1 MTTVIGCGTF
11 TELAGKLS
19 LGARNNLFNKRFPNF
34 FAVCFLGLYGV
45 SFAQSVVE
53 ENDSPPLE
61 EITVVERR
69 VANTRPAGTY
79 ASVAT
84 LLRFDPATELQ
95 SRGLPEGQA
104 DVTVRGGLFEN
115 TGFKLSA
122 VTVIDPQTGHYAAGL
137 PIDPGLLSTPDIR
150 VGINNS
156 LSGFNSTVATITYS
170 LPRIHRGGSLLLGAG
185 SDSLNYQS
193 ARVALS
199 SSRGDRSDLGL
210 QLSASRSE
218 GDGSIDNGDHQFE
231 RFNAQIQKADEDS
244 QSDLVLAYQDKFYG
258 WPGAYTGFATLPETD
273 HTKTTLLLANHRK
286 QLSSG
291 WWEASAFFREL
302 DDDYDFDRTTVDAGG
317 PGSFEHETR
326 VYGAGLQG
334 QLMRGNWDWS
344 YAAQVTSDEL
354 VRSTD
359 LTEGTFTSRDY
370 IALRVVPEIELA
382 NANNRRVTLRAG
394 VSVDV
399 SNRDEDEVLPVLGV
413 TFASDNKD
421 GGHFVSL
428 DYAGSSQVPGYTVL
442 NSRPTGLFGGNPD
455 LGRERADQLSLTFGR
470 ESSDWHT
477 TVTAF
482 YRRDD
487 DLVDWTYES
496 GAPFSRQANAVD
508 IDVLGVQL
516 VYGKSWKAV
525 DLVAGYSYLDKD
537 EDYMSATVDAS
548 FYALN
553 FAKHRATL
561 ALRIRFT
568 DRLELR
574 VDNEYREQEAN
585 ALRASSDSAFITS
598 ASLVWRPPNGR
609 GFGLALAADNLS
621 DDDYQQFP
629 GTPAVGQ
636 QISLSARYDW

>member
-1 MTTVIGCGTF
+1 MFRHPIILCGLLSSCHLPA
-11 TELAGKLS
+11 LA
-19 LGARNNLFNKRFPNF
+19 N
-34 FAVCFLGLYGV
+34 
-45 SFAQSVVE
+45 AQSVEDGSETLAV
-53 ENDSPPLE
+53 S
-61 EITVVERR
+61 EIIVIEKR
-69 VANTRPAGTY
+69 VANDRPAGTY

-84 LLRFDPATELQ
+84 LLRFDPSTELQ

-115 TGFKLSA
+115 TGFKLGA

-137 PIDPGLLSTPDIR
+137 PIDPALISAPEIQ
-150 VGINNS
+150 VGIDNT
-156 LSGFNSTVATITYS
+156 LGGFNSNVATVAYF
-170 LPRIHRGGSLLLGAG
+170 LPRIQKGGSVLLGAG
-185 SDSLNYQS
+185 SDDLNFQS
-193 ARVALS
+193 ARFALL
-199 SSRGDRSDLGL
+199 SSRGEKSDLGL

-218 GDGSIDNGDHQFE
+218 GDGTIENGDHQFK
-231 RFNAQIQKADEDS
+231 RFNAQFQRADDDS
-244 QSDLVLAYQDKFYG
+244 QSDLILAYQDKFYG

-286 QLSSG
+286 QLNNG

-334 QLMRGNWDWS
+334 QLMRGNWDWN

-354 VRSTD
+354 LRSTD
-359 LTEGTFTSRDY
+359 LTEGKFTSRDY

-399 SNRDEDEVLPVLGV
+399 SNRDEDEILPVLGV
-413 TFASDNKD
+413 TFASDNMD
-421 GGHFVSL
+421 GSQFVSL

-455 LGRERADQLSLTFGR
+455 LGRERADQLSLTFGK
-470 ESSDWHT
+470 ESVDWHT

-496 GAPFSRQANAVD
+496 GAPFARQANAVD
-508 IDVLGVQL
+508 IDVLGIQL
-516 VYGKSWKAV
+516 VYGKSWQAL
-525 DLVAGYSYLDKD
+525 DLVAGYSYLTKD

-561 ALRIRFT
+561 ALRIRFS

-574 VDNEYREQEAN
+574 VDNEYREQQDN
-585 ALRASSDSAFITS
+585 PLRASSDSAFIIS
-598 ASLVWRPPNGR
+598 ASLLWRPADGR

-621 DDDYQQFP
+621 DEDYQQFP